1 MLIPLKISTL
11 FVTELIKSILPF
23 IASSVIFFISLPFP
37 TNLAKSSN
45 VSEVIIVLSISAIS
59 IFFFLGSFLFKVIIL
74 KSIFMFLNFEI
85 KSIYW
90 FEPKFTFNG
99 NSAATLFQSTFSL
112 LSV

>member
-23 IASSVIFFISLPFP
+23 IASSVIFFISFPFP
-37 TNLAKSSN
+37 TNFAKSSN

-59 IFFFLGSFLFKVIIL
+59 NFFFLGSFLFKVIIL

-85 KSIYW
+85 KSIY
-90 FEPKFTFNG
+90 
-99 NSAATLFQSTFSL
+99 
-112 LSV
+112 